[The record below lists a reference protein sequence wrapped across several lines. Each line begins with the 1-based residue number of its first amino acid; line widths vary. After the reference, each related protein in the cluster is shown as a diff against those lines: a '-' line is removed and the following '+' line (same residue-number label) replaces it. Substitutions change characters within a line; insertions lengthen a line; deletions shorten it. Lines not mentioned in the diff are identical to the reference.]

1 MTNDLP
7 KQPRPPTTVYTHY
20 PKSTQKPMENT
31 NSVEKFVS
39 FFKALETGEQN
50 ELMQLVYEEH
60 KVRNIVRTFSSMPTD
75 QRRSV
80 FQRLGLPQDLLS
92 RIPPPVS
99 MQEGEI
105 EVEWQEWQGK
115 KS

>member
-1 MTNDLP
+1 MNKANL
-7 KQPRPPTTVYTHY
+7 
-20 PKSTQKPMENT
+20 KSTPKPMENT

-39 FFKALETGEQN
+39 FFKGLEAGEQN

-60 KVRNIVRTFSSMPTD
+60 KVRNVVRTFSSMPTD

-80 FQRLGLPQDLLS
+80 FQRLGLPQDLLN

-115 KS
+115 NSQ

>member
-1 MTNDLP
+1 MNRANP
-7 KQPRPPTTVYTHY
+7 KPTQQP
-20 PKSTQKPMENT
+20 MDNT

-39 FFKALETGEQN
+39 FFKGLQAEEQN

-60 KVRNIVRTFSSMPTD
+60 KVRNVVKTFSSMPTD

-115 KS
+115 NSQ

>member
-1 MTNDLP
+1 M
-7 KQPRPPTTVYTHY
+7 K
-20 PKSTQKPMENT
+20 NT
-31 NSVEKFVS
+31 NSVENFIS
-39 FFKALETGEQN
+39 FFKSLEEGEQN
-50 ELMQLVYEEH
+50 EFMKLVYEEH
-60 KVRNIVRTFSSMPTD
+60 KVRNVVRTFSSMPAD

-115 KS
+115 NSQ

>member
-1 MTNDLP
+1 MNRANLKTTQ
-7 KQPRPPTTVYTHY
+7 QP
-20 PKSTQKPMENT
+20 MDNT
-31 NSVEKFVS
+31 NSLEKFIS
-39 FFKALETGEQN
+39 FFKGLEAGEQN

-60 KVRNIVRTFSSMPTD
+60 KVRNVVKTFSTMPTD

-115 KS
+115 NS

>member
-1 MTNDLP
+1 MNRANL
-7 KQPRPPTTVYTHY
+7 R
-20 PKSTQKPMENT
+20 STQKPMDNT
-31 NSVEKFVS
+31 NSVEKFIS
-39 FFKALETGEQN
+39 FFKGLEVGEQN

-60 KVRNIVRTFSSMPTD
+60 KVRNVVRTFSSMPID

-105 EVEWQEWQGK
+105 EVEWKEWKGK
-115 KS
+115 NDE

>member
-1 MTNDLP
+1 MNRESL
-7 KQPRPPTTVYTHY
+7 
-20 PKSTQKPMENT
+20 KSTRQPMDNT
-31 NSVEKFVS
+31 NSVEKFIT
-39 FFKALETGEQN
+39 FFKGLEVGEQN
-50 ELMQLVYEEH
+50 ELIQLVYEEH
-60 KVRNIVRTFSSMPTD
+60 KIRNVVRTFSSMPTD

-105 EVEWQEWQGK
+105 EVEWQEWRGK
-115 KS
+115 DSQ

>member
-1 MTNDLP
+1 MNRESL
-7 KQPRPPTTVYTHY
+7 
-20 PKSTQKPMENT
+20 KSTRQPMDNT
-31 NSVEKFVS
+31 NSVEKFIT
-39 FFKALETGEQN
+39 FFKGLEVGEQN
-50 ELMQLVYEEH
+50 ELIQLVYEEH
-60 KVRNIVRTFSSMPTD
+60 KIRNVVRTFSSMPTD

-105 EVEWQEWQGK
+105 EVEWQEWRGK
-115 KS
+115 NSQ

>member
-1 MTNDLP
+1 MNRANP
-7 KQPRPPTTVYTHY
+7 KPTQQP
-20 PKSTQKPMENT
+20 MDNT

-39 FFKALETGEQN
+39 FFKGLQAEEQN

-60 KVRNIVRTFSSMPTD
+60 KVRNVVKTFSSMPTD

-80 FQRLGLPQDLLS
+80 FERLGLPQDLLS

-115 KS
+115 NSQ

>member
-1 MTNDLP
+1 MN
-7 KQPRPPTTVYTHY
+7 RESF
-20 PKSTQKPMENT
+20 KSTRQPMDNT
-31 NSVEKFVS
+31 NSVEKFIT
-39 FFKALETGEQN
+39 FFKGLEVGEQN
-50 ELMQLVYEEH
+50 ELIQLVYEEH
-60 KVRNIVRTFSSMPTD
+60 KIRNVVRTFSSMPTD

-105 EVEWQEWQGK
+105 EVEWQEWKGK
-115 KS
+115 NSQ

>member
-1 MTNDLP
+1 MNRANL
-7 KQPRPPTTVYTHY
+7 
-20 PKSTQKPMENT
+20 KSTQQPMDNT
-31 NSVEKFVS
+31 NSLEKFIS
-39 FFKALETGEQN
+39 FFKGLEAGEQN

-60 KVRNIVRTFSSMPTD
+60 KVRNVVRTFSTMPTD

-115 KS
+115 NSQ

>member
-1 MTNDLP
+1 MNKTDL
-7 KQPRPPTTVYTHY
+7 
-20 PKSTQKPMENT
+20 KSTQQPMDNT
-31 NSVEKFVS
+31 NSVEKFIS
-39 FFKALETGEQN
+39 FFKGLEVGEQN

-60 KVRNIVRTFSSMPTD
+60 KVRNVVRTFSSMPTD

-115 KS
+115 NSQ

>member
-1 MTNDLP
+1 MNRESL
-7 KQPRPPTTVYTHY
+7 
-20 PKSTQKPMENT
+20 KSTRQPMDNT
-31 NSVEKFVS
+31 NSVEKFIT
-39 FFKALETGEQN
+39 FFKDLEVGEQN
-50 ELMQLVYEEH
+50 ELIQLVYEEH
-60 KVRNIVRTFSSMPTD
+60 KIRNVVRTFSSMPTD

-105 EVEWQEWQGK
+105 EVEWQEWRGK
-115 KS
+115 NSQ

>member
-1 MTNDLP
+1 MNRESL
-7 KQPRPPTTVYTHY
+7 
-20 PKSTQKPMENT
+20 KSTRQQMDNT
-31 NSVEKFVS
+31 NSVEKFIT
-39 FFKALETGEQN
+39 FFKGLEVGEQN
-50 ELMQLVYEEH
+50 ELIQLVYEEH
-60 KVRNIVRTFSSMPTD
+60 KIRNVVRTFSSMPTD

-105 EVEWQEWQGK
+105 EVEWQEWKGK
-115 KS
+115 NSQ

>member
-1 MTNDLP
+1 MD
-7 KQPRPPTTVYTHY
+7 
-20 PKSTQKPMENT
+20 NT
-31 NSVEKFVS
+31 NSVEKFIS
-39 FFKALETGEQN
+39 FFKGLEAGEQN

-60 KVRNIVRTFSSMPTD
+60 KVRNVVRTFSSMPTD

-99 MQEGEI
+99 VQEGEI

-115 KS
+115 NTQ

>member
-1 MTNDLP
+1 MNRANP
-7 KQPRPPTTVYTHY
+7 KPTQQP
-20 PKSTQKPMENT
+20 MDNT

-39 FFKALETGEQN
+39 FFKGLQAEEQN

-60 KVRNIVRTFSSMPTD
+60 KVRNVVKTFSSMPTD

-80 FQRLGLPQDLLS
+80 FQRLGLPQDLLN

-115 KS
+115 NSQ